1 MSPKD
6 IWVFRIVQQD
16 TGKPAP
22 GVPMTVLDQA
32 GNPLAHLASDAEG
45 VVQLP
50 RRPGPRLRLRVG
62 LRSEEPIELNTAL
75 LGDEPTDLVAPSR
88 LPELKVTVTAA
99 AADEPL
105 PRPAAPA
112 AASLAAPAGEP
123 VPPHVV
129 YYQRLAMFADTVA
142 HTDAVS
148 QAEADFFALGTPEDA
163 PLRYGVVI
171 EVEESWQSQGV
182 QWGEL
187 LHSVS
192 LTPGDEAR
200 LAVLD
205 GRWRKDTDGRE
216 RPIQILARMVGSS
229 MLGDLVTSL
238 RAELMLDPV
247 TLAEPALDAAATE
260 TVQLLRERTERQSH
274 ALRRRPLGLVEAP
287 ADAPA
292 TTAVRTVR
300 NTTADR
306 LVTFHFFE
314 PLERFR
320 VVVRTPRIR
329 PVVFVPFRLP
339 NVATP
344 DVVRRFGHIFRRTLL
359 DRALL
364 PDLDH
369 LLAGEDPRPGAR
381 LLEHVAA
388 NLLYYSTAII
398 AAGDPEARHIAL
410 SKLRDASG
418 RALTDG
424 IENVVLGRMG
434 NYIALPLRSTAPL
447 APAWRAA
454 VTEHTVRPARIHEDF
469 VITIPHAGVWV
480 TAQAHEP
487 VQQRETEG
495 QQQAG

>member
-1 MSPKD
+1 MTAKD

-22 GVPMTVLDQA
+22 GVPVTVLDQG
-32 GNPLAHLASDAEG
+32 GNPLAHLASDANGRVE
-45 VVQLP
+45 LP

-88 LPELKVTVTAA
+88 LPDLRVASGEA
-99 AADEPL
+99 P
-105 PRPAAPA
+105 PPATRAQAPA
-112 AASLAAPAGEP
+112 AAALPAASEP

-129 YYQRLAMFADTVA
+129 YFQRLVMFAEA
-142 HTDAVS
+142 APQGAPVS
-148 QAEADFFALGTPEDA
+148 QAEADFFALATPEDTA
-163 PLRYGVVI
+163 LRYGVVV

-216 RPIQILARMVGSS
+216 RPIQILARMVGTS

-238 RAELMLDPV
+238 RAELMLDPLTV
-247 TLAEPALDAAATE
+247 ADPALDAVATE

-292 TTAVRTVR
+292 TSAVRTVH
-300 NTTADR
+300 NTTSDR

-320 VVVRTPRIR
+320 VVVRSPRIR

-364 PDLDH
+364 PELDQV
-369 LLAGEDPRPGAR
+369 LAGEAPRPGAR

-398 AAGDPEARHIAL
+398 AAGDPEGRHIAL
-410 SKLRDASG
+410 SRLRDTAG
-418 RALTDG
+418 RPLTDG

-447 APAWRAA
+447 AQVWREA
-454 VTEHTVRPARIHEDF
+454 VATYTLRPGRIHEDF

-487 VQQRETEG
+487 MQQVDVEHRE
-495 QQQAG
+495 QAG

>member
-22 GVPMTVLDQA
+22 GVPMTVLDQS

-75 LGDEPTDLVAPSR
+75 LGEEPTDLVAPSR
-88 LPELKVTVTAA
+88 LPELKVTTAA
-99 AADEPL
+99 TEEPL
-105 PRPAAPA
+105 TRPSSPPTGT
-112 AASLAAPAGEP
+112 SLKAPAGEP

-129 YYQRLAMFADTVA
+129 YFQRLAMFADSPA
-142 HTDAVS
+142 QGAVS
-148 QAEADFFALGTPEDA
+148 QAEADFFALATPEDA

-205 GRWRKDTDGRE
+205 GRWRKDIDGRE

-292 TTAVRTVR
+292 TAAVRTVR
-300 NTTADR
+300 NTTTDR

-339 NVATP
+339 NVATA

-364 PDLDH
+364 PELDH

-381 LLEHVAA
+381 LLEHVGA

-434 NYIALPLRSTAPL
+434 NYIALPLRSTGPL
-447 APAWRAA
+447 APTWRSA
-454 VTEHTVRPARIHEDF
+454 VAEYTVRPARIHEDF

-487 VQQRETEG
+487 MQQGEAEG